1 MIRDD
6 MARNETQSLL
16 YQHRQLLP
24 LLITHTSVNIS
35 DSEFKTPPPANA
47 APKKLGGS
55 ATMIIQ
61 TWSPLISV
69 YQHCSSSNWSFAYV
83 NQIGGTKSEAGQGQL
98 RVICPQRIKVCMV
111 KREF

>member
-69 YQHCSSSNWSFAYV
+69 YQHCSSSNWSFA
-83 NQIGGTKSEAGQGQL
+83 
-98 RVICPQRIKVCMV
+98 
-111 KREF
+111 